1 VNFMVL
7 TQVGGWLKWPA
18 WVFGHV
24 FNWLYELLS
33 FIGIENVAV
42 TVILFTIVT
51 KLLMTPLTIKQQ
63 KFSRLSNK
71 MQPELSAI
79 QEKYKGKKDEKSL
92 RLQQMETQAVY
103 DKYGTNPSSGCLPM
117 LITLPIMFALY
128 RVIYAIPAYVDD
140 IYVLYNSIAEGLK
153 TLDYFPYMSEMATT
167 LGVATKNF
175 AEMSES
181 VLTNDHLIDI
191 MTKFG
196 TEEWTALAAQFPS
209 ITDIISTNVEQITAI
224 HSVGKFNILD
234 TPWDYRF
241 SPALL
246 IPVLATVTQLL
257 SSKLSMA
264 GQKKKDL
271 SDNPM
276 AQSMNSMMYT
286 MPFMSGFMC
295 LMFPICIGI
304 YWVASTV
311 VTTIYQ
317 LVINKYIDKMDL
329 NEMIQKN
336 VEKQN
341 KKKEKLGI
349 EYGSK
354 MAELAKTQTK
364 NINVE
369 NAYTKEKGT
378 ASSYANASSKN
389 YTSETTGETKVNV
402 ESKSISGYAN
412 MLKRD

>member
-1 VNFMVL
+1 MNLVVL

-18 WVFGHV
+18 AIFGQVFE
-24 FNWLYELLS
+24 WLYELLS
-33 FIGIENVAV
+33 LIGIENVAV
-42 TVILFTIVT
+42 TVVLFTIVT

-71 MQPELSAI
+71 MQPEISAI
-79 QEKYKGKKDEKSL
+79 QEKYKDKKDEKSM

-103 DKYGTNPSSGCLPM
+103 EKYGTNPTSGCLPM

-153 TLDYFPYMSEMATT
+153 SLDYFPYMSEIATT
-167 LGVATKNF
+167 LGVATKDF
-175 AEMSES
+175 AEMSEN

-196 TEEWTALAAQFPS
+196 TKDWTALAEQFPS
-209 ITDIISTNVEQITAI
+209 IEAIIAENVTQINAI
-224 HSVGKFNILD
+224 HSVGRFNILD
-234 TPWDYRF
+234 KPLDYKW
-241 SPALL
+241 SLALL
-246 IPVLATVTQLL
+246 IPVLATGTQYI
-257 SSKLSMA
+257 SSMLSMA

-271 SDNPM
+271 SENPM
-276 AQSMNSMMYT
+276 AKGMNSMMYT
-286 MPFMSGFMC
+286 MPIMSGFMC
-295 LMFPICIGI
+295 FMFPICIGI

-317 LVINKYIDKMDL
+317 LIINKYIDKMDI
-329 NEMIQKN
+329 NEMIAKN

-364 NINVE
+364 NINIE
-369 NAYTKEKGT
+369 ATKEKGT
-378 ASSYANASSKN
+378 ASSYANATGKEYSSEHTDTPKA
-389 YTSETTGETKVNV
+389 NV

>member
-1 VNFMVL
+1 MNLVVL

-18 WVFGHV
+18 AIFGQVFE
-24 FNWLYELLS
+24 WLYELLS
-33 FIGIENVAV
+33 LIGIENVAV
-42 TVILFTIVT
+42 TVVLFTIVT

-103 DKYGTNPSSGCLPM
+103 EKYGTNPSSGCLPM

-140 IYVLYNSIAEGLK
+140 IYELYNAIAEGLK
-153 TLDYFPYMSEMATT
+153 SLDYFPYMSEIATT
-167 LGVATKNF
+167 LGVATKDF
-175 AEMSES
+175 AEMSEN

-196 TEEWTALAAQFPS
+196 TKDWTALAEQFPS
-209 ITDIISTNVEQITAI
+209 IEAIIAENVTQINAI
-224 HSVGKFNILD
+224 HSVGRFNILD
-234 TPWDYRF
+234 KPWDYKW
-241 SPALL
+241 SLALL
-246 IPVLATVTQLL
+246 IPVLATVTQLI

-264 GQKKKDL
+264 GQKKKDT

-295 LMFPICIGI
+295 FMFPICIGI

-317 LVINKYIDKMDL
+317 LIINKYIDKMDV

-341 KKKEKLGI
+341 KKREKYGI

-364 NINVE
+364 SIDAE
-369 NAYTKEKGT
+369 AAFTKEKT
-378 ASSYANASSKN
+378 ASSYANATGKD
-389 YTSETTGETKVNV
+389 YTSESSDTPKPSA
-402 ESKSISGYAN
+402 ESKSIAGYAN

>member
-1 VNFMVL
+1 MNFMVL
-7 TQVGGWLKWPA
+7 TQVSNWLKWPA

-79 QEKYKGKKDEKSL
+79 QEKYKGKKDEKSM

-103 DKYGTNPSSGCLPM
+103 EKYGTNPSSGCLPM

-140 IYVLYNSIAEGLK
+140 IYALYNTIAEGLK
-153 TLDYFPYMSEMATT
+153 TLDYFPYMTEVATS
-167 LGVATKNF
+167 LGVATKSF
-175 AEMSES
+175 TEMSEN
-181 VLTNDHLIDI
+181 VLTNNHLIDI
-191 MTKFG
+191 MMKFG
-196 TEEWTALAAQFPS
+196 TEEWAALAEQFPS
-209 ITDIISTNVEQITAI
+209 IADIINVNVEQINSI
-224 HSVGKFNILD
+224 YSFCGYNVLNEPRDYKFSIMLLVPIL
-234 TPWDYRF
+234 
-241 SPALL
+241 A
-246 IPVLATVTQLL
+246 AGTQLI

-286 MPFMSGFMC
+286 MPIMSGIMC
-295 LMFPICIGI
+295 FMFPIFIGI
-304 YWVASTV
+304 YWIASTV

-317 LVINKYIDKMDL
+317 LIINKHIDKMDL

-378 ASSYANASSKN
+378 ASSYANAASKN